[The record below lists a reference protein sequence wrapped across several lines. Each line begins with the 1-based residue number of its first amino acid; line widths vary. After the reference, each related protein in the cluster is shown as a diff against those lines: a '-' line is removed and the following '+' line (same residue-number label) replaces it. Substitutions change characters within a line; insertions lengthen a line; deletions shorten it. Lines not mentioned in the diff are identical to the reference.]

1 MCPIWFMAIALITLS
16 LAFQVVILFI
26 LILGLPLARGAGSKK
41 NFIRHGYLTVLA
53 LVLHTILTFIIMIPT
68 FTGGIVDISSLPILY
83 QINVIAHAI
92 LGITA
97 EVLGYVIVGFWISK
111 PLKNMGCM
119 KARKLMVPLFIIW
132 TISLVSGALIQIF
145 GML

>member
-1 MCPIWFMAIALITLS
+1 MPIDLGNIS

-53 LVLHTILTFIIMIPT
+53 LVLHTTLTFIIMIPT
-68 FTGGIVDISSLPILY
+68 FSRGVVDITTLPVLY
-83 QINVIAHAI
+83 QINVLSHVI
-92 LGITA
+92 LGFTA
-97 EVLGYVIVGFWISK
+97 EVLGFVIVGFWISK

-119 KARKLMVPLFIIW
+119 KARKMMLPLFIIW
-132 TISLVSGALIQIF
+132 TISIVSGALIQIF

>member
-1 MCPIWFMAIALITLS
+1 MAIALGTLS

-41 NFIRHGYLTVLA
+41 NFIRHGYLTVFALA
-53 LVLHTILTFIIMIPT
+53 LHTALTFIIMVPT
-68 FTGGIVDISSLPILY
+68 FTGGIVDISSLPLLF
-83 QINVIAHAI
+83 QINVLVHVI
-92 LGITA
+92 LGFTA
-97 EVLGYVIVGFWISK
+97 EVLGYVVVGFWVSK
-111 PLKNMGCM
+111 PLNNLGCM
-119 KARKLMVPLFIIW
+119 KARKIMLPLFIIW

>member
-1 MCPIWFMAIALITLS
+1 MQLDQLGSIS
-16 LAFQVVILFI
+16 LALQVVILFI
-26 LILGLPLARGAGSKK
+26 LILGLPVARGAGSKK

-53 LVLHTILTFIIMIPT
+53 LVLHTSLTFGIMIPT
-68 FTGGIVDISSLPILY
+68 FSRGVVNVTSLPILY
-83 QINVIAHAI
+83 QINVLSHVI

-97 EVLGYVIVGFWISK
+97 EALGYVVVGFWVSK

-119 KARKLMVPLFIIW
+119 KAKKIMLPIFVIW
-132 TISLVSGALIQIF
+132 TISLVTGALIQVF